1 MAQVLNSGGILLNSD
16 PKRMPVRRIHVGKLR
31 FGNTNNGIIN
41 SGTAAFWSDDFL
53 IKTSDNYAANTEKTI
68 VNITSGSGYLTHV
81 IGPCDQTESASTTI
95 FKITVDGVETAVAF
109 DSTGLGAFVAY
120 DRICLGYFPI
130 SSSTDTGNPK
140 QGQYFMQSTTYNNGT
155 NRNNDDSYIAQN
167 TNYYASV
174 PNTALQIADAPQVC
188 VRFETS
194 LKVTITTSYV
204 STNSSSSGAYRSS
217 GVIYLLDPPTS

>member
-1 MAQVLNSGGILLNSD
+1 MAAVIGSKDSLINRD
-16 PKRMPVRRIHVGKLR
+16 PKRMPVRRIAGTKLQY
-31 FGNTNNGIIN
+31 G
-41 SGTAAFWSDDFL
+41 GTASGIVTAGTSTFWGMDFL
-53 IKTSDNYAANTEKTI
+53 IKTSDSYAANTEKTI

-81 IGPCDQTESASTTI
+81 VGPSDQTGSASTTI

-130 SSSTDTGNPK
+130 SSGADTQNAK
-140 QGQYFMQSTTYNNGT
+140 QGQYFMQSVTYNATT
-155 NRNNDDSYIAQN
+155 NRNDDDSYIAQN
-167 TNYYASV
+167 TGYYATI

-204 STNSSSSGAYRSS
+204 STNANQSGAYRSS
-217 GVIYLLDPPTS
+217 GVVYLLDPPTS